1 MTLKTNDVDF
11 DMKKHYGELL
21 RGELNYEFVGL
32 IDIDSV
38 KATLLPYSREDIEQ
52 DYNELLDEDVIYHYR
67 DIKNE
72 DELANMV
79 TKNFLKD
86 NTSMHDFESIVAVKL
101 LNTKTNEYNIYPY
114 RISNN
119 FDEVSNFIR
128 LIDEHQNFNNTKSN
142 LIIFNE
148 KPIKSVYIYCM
159 KEDSKRYNN
168 LFSSYQVL
176 KLDEYVQFKNVFKID
191 DETQQIR
198 IKEQIK
204 TSHNQYISDALENI
218 IDIMRL
224 YPDMDRKKN
233 DAKLFDIALE
243 KPREVKNS
251 SRIIRQMAE
260 VGNPEYVFLDIP
272 YNEQFL
278 KEDNQ
283 ISKPEYNL
291 NSENIPVIIQNN
303 TSDGSE
309 TKEFEILGYSEDVEA
324 FTKTQAFHNLYNSEL
339 YVIAHVRKVFNG
351 LVKLILNVSKVT
363 FNSTRP
369 NLDSCITDDFKRQMY
384 SRNEDLIDFTNNF
397 IDKDELMNSRTTF
410 NHGKFVFSNGIVD
423 FDNIKNVD
431 IMTVILKN
439 ESATNL
445 ETVIDSE
452 IDILRYLDIK
462 ATVNSKERLNNG
474 TFRNLLENI

>member
-1 MTLKTNDVDF
+1 MTFRTNNVYF

-86 NTSMHDFESIVAVKL
+86 NISMHDFEPIVAVKL

-159 KEDSKRYNN
+159 KEDSKIYNN

-204 TSHNQYISDALENI
+204 TSHNQYISNALENI

-324 FTKTQAFHNLYNSEL
+324 FTKTQAFHNLYDSEL
-339 YVIAHVRKVFNG
+339 YVIAHVCKVFNG

-369 NLDSCITDDFKRQMY
+369 NLDSCITDDFKKQVY
-384 SRNEDLIDFTNNF
+384 SCNEGLIDSINYF
-397 IDKDELMNSRTTF
+397 IDKNELMNSRTTF

-423 FDNIKNVD
+423 FDDIRNVD
-431 IMTVILKN
+431 IMTVILKIKN
-439 ESATNL
+439 AMNL
-445 ETVIDSE
+445 ETFIDDE

>member
-1 MTLKTNDVDF
+1 MTLKTNNVDF

-204 TSHNQYISDALENI
+204 TSHNQYISDVLENI

-324 FTKTQAFHNLYNSEL
+324 FTKTQAFHNLYDSEL
-339 YVIAHVRKVFNG
+339 YVIAHVCKVFNG

-369 NLDSCITDDFKRQMY
+369 NLDSCVTDDFKKQVY
-384 SRNEDLIDFTNNF
+384 SCNEGLIDSINYF
-397 IDKDELMNSRTTF
+397 IDKNELMNSRTTF

-431 IMTVILKN
+431 IMTIILKT
-439 ESATNL
+439 ESAMNL
-445 ETVIDSE
+445 ETIIDSE
-452 IDILRYLDIK
+452 INILRYLDIK
-462 ATVNSKERLNNG
+462 ATVNNKERLNNG

>member
-324 FTKTQAFHNLYNSEL
+324 FTKTQAFHNLYDSEL
-339 YVIAHVRKVFNG
+339 YVIAHVCKVFNG

-384 SRNEDLIDFTNNF
+384 TRNEDVIDFINNF
-397 IDKDELMNSRTTF
+397 IDKKELMNSRTTF

-423 FDNIKNVD
+423 FDNIKNVN
-431 IMTVILKN
+431 IMTIILKT
-439 ESATNL
+439 ESAMNL
-445 ETVIDSE
+445 ETIIDSE
-452 IDILRYLDIK
+452 INILRYLDIK
-462 ATVNSKERLNNG
+462 ATVNNKERLNNG

>member
-1 MTLKTNDVDF
+1 MTLKTNNVDF

-38 KATLLPYSREDIEQ
+38 KATLLPYSREDIE
-52 DYNELLDEDVIYHYR
+52 DIYNGLLDEEVIYHYR

-72 DELANMV
+72 DELSNMV

-86 NTSMHDFESIVAVKL
+86 STSMHDFEPIVAVKL

-114 RISNN
+114 RLSNN
-119 FDEVSNFIR
+119 FDEVSNFVR
-128 LIDEHQNFNNTKSN
+128 LIDEYQNFNNIKSN

-148 KPIKSVYIYCM
+148 KPLKSIYIYCM
-159 KEDSKRYNN
+159 KEDNKRYNN

-176 KLDEYVQFKNVFKID
+176 KLDEYVQFKSVFKID

-198 IKEQIK
+198 IREQIN

-272 YNEQFL
+272 YDEQFL
-278 KEDNQ
+278 KEDSQ

-369 NLDSCITDDFKRQMY
+369 NLDSCITDDFKKQMY
-384 SRNEDLIDFTNNF
+384 SRNEDLIDFINNF

-431 IMTVILKN
+431 IMTIILKT

-445 ETVIDSE
+445 ETIIDSE
-452 IDILRYLDIK
+452 IDVLRYLDIK
-462 ATVNSKERLNNG
+462 ATVNSKERLNND

>member
-1 MTLKTNDVDF
+1 MTLKTNNVDF

-32 IDIDSV
+32 IDIDSI
-38 KATLLPYSREDIEQ
+38 KATLLPYSREDIE
-52 DYNELLDEDVIYHYR
+52 DIYNGLLDEEVIYHYR

-72 DELANMV
+72 DELSNMV

-86 NTSMHDFESIVAVKL
+86 STSMHDFEPIVAVKL

-168 LFSSYQVL
+168 LFLSYQVL

>member
-86 NTSMHDFESIVAVKL
+86 NTSIHDFESIVAVKL

-303 TSDGSE
+303 TSDDSE

-431 IMTVILKN
+431 IMTIILKTG
-439 ESATNL
+439 SATNL

>member
-119 FDEVSNFIR
+119 FDEVSNFVR
-128 LIDEHQNFNNTKSN
+128 LIDEYQNFNNIKSN

-397 IDKDELMNSRTTF
+397 IDKDELMNSRTAF
-410 NHGKFVFSNGIVD
+410 NHGKFVFSNGIVN

>member
-1 MTLKTNDVDF
+1 MTFKTNNLDF

-21 RGELNYEFVGL
+21 RGELDYEFVGV
-32 IDIDSV
+32 IDIDRV
-38 KATLLPYSREDIEQ
+38 KSNLLPYSREDIEYE
-52 DYNELLDEDVIYHYR
+52 YNKLLDEDVVYHYCN
-67 DIKNE
+67 IKNE
-72 DELANMV
+72 DELSNMV
-79 TKNFLKD
+79 TKKFLND
-86 NTSMHDFESIVAVKL
+86 NMSTSDFEPIVAVKL

-114 RISNN
+114 EMSND
-119 FDEVSNFIR
+119 FGAVSNFIR

-142 LIIFNE
+142 LIVFNE
-148 KPIKSVYIYCM
+148 KPIKSIHIYCM
-159 KEDSKRYNN
+159 REDDKLYNN
-168 LFSSYQVL
+168 SFSSYRVL
-176 KLDEYVQFKNVFKID
+176 KLDEYLQFKNVFKID
-191 DETQQIR
+191 DRTQQIKVR
-198 IKEQIK
+198 EQVK

-218 IDIMRL
+218 IDIMKL

-278 KEDNQ
+278 KEDSQ

-291 NSENIPVIIQNN
+291 NSEDIPVIIQEN
-303 TSDGSE
+303 SPEYSE

-369 NLDSCITDDFKRQMY
+369 KLDSCITDEFIKQMY
-384 SRNEDLIDFTNNF
+384 TRNEDVIDFINNF
-397 IDKDELMNSRTTF
+397 IDKKELMNSRTTF

-431 IMTVILKN
+431 IMTIILKT
-439 ESATNL
+439 ESATKL
-445 ETVIDSE
+445 ETIIDND

>member
-1 MTLKTNDVDF
+1 MTFKTNNVDF

-38 KATLLPYSREDIEQ
+38 KATLLPYSREDIE
-52 DYNELLDEDVIYHYR
+52 DVYNELLDEDVIYHYR

-72 DELANMV
+72 DELSNMV
-79 TKNFLKD
+79 TKDFLKD
-86 NTSMHDFESIVAVKL
+86 NTSMHDFEPNVAVKL
-101 LNTKTNEYNIYPY
+101 INTKTNEYNIYPY
-114 RISNN
+114 RRSNN
-119 FDEVSNFIR
+119 FDEASNFIR
-128 LIDEHQNFNNTKSN
+128 LIDEHQNFNNAKSN

-148 KPIKSVYIYCM
+148 KPIKSIYIYCM
-159 KEDSKRYNN
+159 KEDDKRYNS

-176 KLDEYVQFKNVFKID
+176 GLDEYVQFKNVFKID
-191 DETQQIR
+191 DETQQVR

-204 TSHNQYISDALENI
+204 TSHNQYISDILENI
-218 IDIMRL
+218 TDIMRL
-224 YPDMDRKKN
+224 YPDMDKKEN
-233 DAKLFDIALE
+233 DVKLFDIALE

-272 YNEQFL
+272 YNEKFL

-369 NLDSCITDDFKRQMY
+369 KLDSCITDEFIKQMY
-384 SRNEDLIDFTNNF
+384 TRNEDLIDFINNF
-397 IDKDELMNSRTTF
+397 IDKNELMNSRTAF

-423 FDNIKNVD
+423 FENIKNVD
-431 IMTVILKN
+431 IMTVILKTEN
-439 ESATNL
+439 ATNL
-445 ETVIDSE
+445 ETIIDSE

>member
-1 MTLKTNDVDF
+1 MTFRTNNVYF

-86 NTSMHDFESIVAVKL
+86 NISMHDFEPIVAVKL

-159 KEDSKRYNN
+159 KEDSKIYNN

-204 TSHNQYISDALENI
+204 TSHNQYISNALENI

-303 TSDGSE
+303 TSDDSE

-324 FTKTQAFHNLYNSEL
+324 FTKTQAFHNLYDSEL
-339 YVIAHVRKVFNG
+339 YVIAHVCKVFNG

-384 SRNEDLIDFTNNF
+384 SRNEGLIDSINYF
-397 IDKDELMNSRTTF
+397 IDKNELMNSRTTF

-423 FDNIKNVD
+423 FDDIRNVD
-431 IMTVILKN
+431 IMTVILKIKN
-439 ESATNL
+439 AMNL
-445 ETVIDSE
+445 ETFIDDE